1 MTTPTQASTT
11 ITTPIFLILGPPAVG
26 KSTTSRALAA
36 SLAKSVHIPVDDL
49 RNMVVSGLELP
60 GAVWN
65 DGLVRQIALARANAA
80 SMALAYRDAG
90 FAAVIDDFWDANHA
104 TDYAALLGHAEVHR
118 IVLLPVQATAHERN
132 FRRSGDSVGRAYID
146 EGIRMVYQQLTPNL
160 TELAREGWLIVDTTA
175 MTVGE
180 TVTAIRA
187 QTARAA

>member
-1 MTTPTQASTT
+1 M
-11 ITTPIFLILGPPAVG
+11 TPIFLVLGPPAVG

-60 GAVWN
+60 SAVWS
-65 DGLVRQIALARANAA
+65 DDLVRQIALARANAA
-80 SMALAYRDAG
+80 YMALAYRDAG

-104 TDYAALLGHAEVHR
+104 TDYAALLGPAEVHR

-132 FRRSGDSVGRAYID
+132 FRRSGDGAGRVYID

-160 TELAREGWLIVDTTA
+160 TKLAQEGWLIVDTTA

-187 QTARAA
+187 HTARAA